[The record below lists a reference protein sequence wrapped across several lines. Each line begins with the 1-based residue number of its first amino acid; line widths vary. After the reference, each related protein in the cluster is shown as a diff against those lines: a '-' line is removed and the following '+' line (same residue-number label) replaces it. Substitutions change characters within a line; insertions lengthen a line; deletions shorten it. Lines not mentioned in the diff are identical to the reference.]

1 MIKLTPENELTECF
15 PVINLLINLS
25 VVNHSHLRL
34 GYIAL
39 LFGNMLA
46 GKCIVNF
53 VRV

>member
-1 MIKLTPENELTECF
+1 MIKLTPENEQTEYF
-15 PVINLLINLS
+15 PVIILLKNLS

-39 LFGNMLA
+39 LFGNMVA
-46 GKCIVNF
+46 ENCIVKT